1 LKAGEV
7 MMPPWTERPTEVANL
22 LNPAF
27 IGALLRTAVKTYV
40 SEAHKGMPFEA
51 AFLILPFCLHSPTAR
66 RLPARATSTPLHAWL
81 QREENRDVL
90 VGLGERAS
98 ALVPY
103 TKEALLFA
111 SLRRMIVFDDDGRLQ
126 PGEANLRG
134 ITSYRNAGEEVK
146 QALRR
151 AKFTGQ
157 WFALAGT
164 TETIFTILGVRP

>member
-1 LKAGEV
+1 
-7 MMPPWTERPTEVANL
+7 MMRPWTERPTEVANL

-27 IGALLRTAVKTYV
+27 AGALLRTAVKAYGD
-40 SEAHKGMPFEA
+40 EAQKGMPFEV
-51 AFLILPFCLHSPTAR
+51 AFLVLPFCLHPGTAN
-66 RLPARATSTPLHAWL
+66 RLPARAASTPLHAWL

-90 VGLGERAS
+90 VQFGERTS
-98 ALVPY
+98 GLVPF

-111 SLRRMIVFDDDGRLQ
+111 SIRGVLTFDQDGLLQ
-126 PGEANLRG
+126 PGDAKLRG
-134 ITSYRNAGEEVK
+134 ITSYQNSGEEVK

-151 AKFTGQ
+151 AEFVGR